1 MGNEVTKSIDVSEVY
16 TANEKLSLNSKF
28 DDFIKS
34 KWLSEKSIQAVKED
48 IARLFNA
55 SGRLTPAFLKTVN
68 KKIENIID
76 NELRANLAKN
86 SPAMQGVLVAT
97 ETVQAQTKIPAN
109 TPGVTNTPSRESGQ
123 TVTWLFNAIW
133 VVKGAVAN
141 KEAQL
146 KAI

>member
-1 MGNEVTKSIDVSEVY
+1 
-16 TANEKLSLNSKF
+16 
-28 DDFIKS
+28 
-34 KWLSEKSIQAVKED
+34 
-48 IARLFNA
+48 
-55 SGRLTPAFLKTVN
+55 
-68 KKIENIID
+68 
-76 NELRANLAKN
+76 
-86 SPAMQGVLVAT
+86 MQGVLVAT